1 LLECRSRPRSTGA
14 LDPYPIALDQC
25 PGKLY
30 CESVHIRISE
40 YIMAIQTTY
49 TKARA
54 NFAKLCNEVAEN
66 REIVI
71 INRRGNEDVALVS
84 ADELSSLIET
94 AHLLRSPKNAQR
106 LLAALN
112 RARSRKLKPQG
123 VAKLRQEIGLDE
135 ER

>member
-1 LLECRSRPRSTGA
+1 
-14 LDPYPIALDQC
+14 
-25 PGKLY
+25 
-30 CESVHIRISE
+30 
-40 YIMAIQTTY
+40 MAIQTTY

-54 NFAKLCNEVAEN
+54 SFAKLCSQVAED

-71 INRRGNEDVALVS
+71 INRRGNEDVALVA

-112 RARSRKLKPQG
+112 RARSSKVKL
-123 VAKLRQEIGLDE
+123 
-135 ER
+135 